1 MIHISYFFVI
11 IGILLLSCSD
21 GKKEANSR
29 SISPRVKKNTKIESP
44 AQNENF
50 IRGTAIPVSFSS
62 STANIDSVQII
73 TDNSKSSYASSAF
86 EFSFKDRKVGTRS
99 MRAKVFCGGESET
112 HYRKVIVLPESPPEE
127 MTYKIVN
134 TYPHDPE
141 DYTQGL
147 LIKDGYLFESS
158 GQRGRSTLKKKEIT
172 TGKTIKVA
180 NLDADLFGEGLAVF
194 DDEFY
199 QLTWTSGKGFV
210 YNENLE
216 QIRTFSYEVQGW
228 GLTTLGNQFVFTDE
242 TEKLYFMEPQSFI
255 KQSELEVYDNDGK
268 VDSINELEVI
278 EGKIFANVYRE
289 DFVVVISPETGE
301 VLQRID
307 FSGLLTEQESNN
319 VDVLN
324 GIAVDPETGKIY
336 VTGKYWPKLFEVTI
350 ESKNI

>member
-1 MIHISYFFVI
+1 MTISIF
-11 IGILLLSCSD
+11 LLSCSD
-21 GKKEANSR
+21 GKKETNKP
-29 SISPRVKKNTKIESP
+29 ISPRVKKNTKIESP
-44 AQNENF
+44 TQNENF
-50 IRGTAIPVSFSS
+50 IRGTTIPVSFSS
-62 STANIDSVQII
+62 STAKIDSVQII
-73 TDNSKSSYASSAF
+73 TDHSKSTYTSSSF
-86 EFSFKDRKVGTRS
+86 EFSFQDRKVGTRN
-99 MRAKVFCGGESET
+99 MRAKVFYGEESET

-134 TYPHDPE
+134 TYPHDTE

-172 TGKTIKVA
+172 TGRAIKVV
-180 NLDADLFGEGLAVF
+180 NLDSELFGEGLTVF
-194 DDEFY
+194 NDEFY

-210 YNENLE
+210 YNQNLE

-242 TEKLYFMEPQSFI
+242 TEKLYFMEPQSFT
-255 KQSELEVYDNDGK
+255 KQAELEVYDNDGK

-278 EGKIFANVYRE
+278 EGKIFANVYQE

-307 FSGLLTEQESNN
+307 FSGLLTEAESNN

-324 GIAVDPETGKIY
+324 GIAVDPKTGKIY